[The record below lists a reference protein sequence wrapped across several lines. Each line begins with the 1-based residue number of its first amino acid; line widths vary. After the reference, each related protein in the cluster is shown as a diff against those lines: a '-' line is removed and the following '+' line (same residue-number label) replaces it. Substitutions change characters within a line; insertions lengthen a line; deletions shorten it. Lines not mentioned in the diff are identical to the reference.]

1 MLDLTPTFF
10 LSFSRRWAIHEFLLI
25 FKLTKKLIMTKWNGN
40 IIDNPLKLEWTIIGE
55 IQPLQAIFCF
65 SFQMSVHLLCQERSW
80 HESIWNLTP
89 DTFSLFFFFF
99 FLHHYGAHFQ
109 TQTTISHI
117 LSFHIY
123 LHIQKEKKKSSFCQK

>member
-99 FLHHYGAHFQ
+99 TSLRSPLSDTNNYFPYFKL
-109 TQTTISHI
+109 SH
-117 LSFHIY
+117 LLTY
-123 LHIQKEKKKSSFCQK
+123 PERKKKK